1 MLVVVKVMVTMA
13 TVIMVLM
20 LVTPVMMTEAPLPGP
35 AHGNDAG
42 APQGSRLLITVAT
55 RSAHTT
61 RAACAVPVACARVR
75 TRVRAVHT
83 PRAVRAARAAPAA
96 PAAARRR
103 HIATTALPS

>member
-13 TVIMVLM
+13 AVIMVVM
-20 LVTPVMMTEAPLPGP
+20 LVAPVMMAEAPLPGP

-96 PAAARRR
+96 ARRR